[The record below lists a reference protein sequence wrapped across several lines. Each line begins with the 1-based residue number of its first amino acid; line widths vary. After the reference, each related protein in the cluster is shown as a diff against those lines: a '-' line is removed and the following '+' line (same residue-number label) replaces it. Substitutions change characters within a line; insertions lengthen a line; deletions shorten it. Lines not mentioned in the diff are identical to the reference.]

1 MSKRSG
7 SSSFDEDIAERRVSD
22 ALATTLLLVSAL
34 CLLGAIVIQ
43 VYECSLYR
51 VPGTDTLLADATG
64 KRAAVTYAGNLK
76 ADLVRTCVQ
85 IEAAYKKGDE
95 QKPTKGHIEG
105 TNFIPDEPMDL
116 SEDMKTAAEQL
127 CARYGYGY
135 KILASVLDS
144 RGIGAQRKPVEKEEP
159 VSAPEEEE
167 PAEKAVEEK
176 PAAEPAEEPA
186 MEPAEEE
193 PAEEP
198 AMEPAEEEPAE
209 EPAVE
214 PAAEEPAEE
223 PAVEPA
229 AEEPAEEPAV
239 EPAAEEPAEEPA
251 VEPAEEPGDADEEA
265 SIEAETEE

>member
-34 CLLGAIVIQ
+34 CLLVAIVIQ

-105 TNFIPDEPMDL
+105 TNFIHDEPMDL

-239 EPAAEEPAEEPA
+239 EQ
-251 VEPAEEPGDADEEA
+251 AEEPGDADEEA